1 MKYNNKKHTVLMLL
15 LTILFT
21 VLSSGVSAQSYK
33 LVTSMSDLA
42 VGDEVIIVNE
52 SRNVAMGGIYDTQ
65 YSVQRKL
72 ESVTI
77 TNHAIINPGENV
89 SRFILENG
97 SANNTYR
104 LHETAGPQAG
114 TYLYRNS
121 NAYLSQQSTA
131 NTYSNLQIT
140 IATNGNATLYFTQN
154 VGSYNTYRYIH
165 VMEASSSDNT
175 NVFDCARNTST
186 NNFPQIYKKSSE
198 ITTLTFPEESYQ
210 VEYGQEFTSP
220 TATLSPEISGAVI
233 TYSSSDTNVATVD
246 ADGTVTILAPGTTT
260 ITANYAGNENY
271 EASTDSYTLTV
282 IPLAAPTF
290 SPIAGTYIGE
300 QKVTI
305 KTTTANAKIY
315 YTEDGSEP
323 SATNGTEYTG
333 PITVSSSKTIKAV
346 TVKYGKQSEVSTAEY
361 VILTP
366 TTLTFPQT
374 QYQVNVGQTFDA
386 PVATLEPAEAASGAT
401 ITYTSDNVNVATVN
415 ATTGEV
421 TIVGDGYANI
431 TATYSGTSVYGTSS
445 ATYQLTVMEEGE
457 TGTERYQLVNDESV
471 LQSNDRVLIVY
482 KESNS
487 KYYAMGATP
496 DGAEAGRSQSEVTV
510 TDNIITL
517 QTSNPGPSRFTITPA
532 SVHNSWYYY
541 SKTNTEGYL
550 YYNYSTLGVSETLDN
565 SKYNTIVT
573 TVENGVAT
581 LGFYDV
587 WVNNIISNGVNFT
600 VSHDPANNIQ
610 IYRRIAD
617 NETLDVLRP
626 VFTLNEGTYASAQ
639 TTKITCATEGA
650 TIYYTTDGTDPKTSD
665 TRIQYTADADIAI
678 SESTTLRAAATVDG
692 ELYSPVTTVT
702 YTIDANSSGYRIT
715 FYDASGTAVQTK
727 TVTSVDNIGEFIMT
741 DLNNDAVKF
750 TIEPVKENSVP
761 TALIQVELELEPLNP
776 YVQRFEVQ
784 ATAGGKTV
792 TQDFTTDDFTAGEG
806 ITFGVPKAM
815 HQSGL
820 TITFDDL
827 YNLHADHTYGDPV
840 TPQDPGYAR
849 HFFVKS
855 DFYDTTHGTNYGT
868 DANADYTDK
877 IATEYAGN
885 QPFYFNNADKLI
897 RTEGT
902 GDFTTYLI
910 DYAFEETN
918 GSYRI
923 SDTSASGGTLGTV
936 AIPSGTNDKTVYL
949 FTGDYPRYNIALTTA
964 TQHESYAFYKLVLNL
979 DDQEYEPVITYNKI
993 YDRTFHGENATTE
1006 DTTPFYGIVV
1016 RGKIKGHED
1025 TEINDNAFLF
1035 TDDVLTKLAANTEVQ
1050 RDHILYVDASSL
1062 KSLAESSEN
1071 ALETFIG
1078 TLGTNALVFL
1088 PFGMSSSD
1096 PNFASKTIS
1105 GSFTTSGNI
1114 MITDKEPFFSPYDIQ
1129 VPNAFNAEYKRVK
1142 SKSQYVDYKYSSVM
1156 LPFGLKDVRNG
1167 NHTDYIGN
1175 VTIMKMNTNNAM
1187 SDVDGEDES
1196 GAGALYFHALD
1207 ADITETV
1214 GNTPYIFY
1222 SNEIKMPGYIFAVRQ
1237 NGALIKAT
1245 PQDHVE
1251 SIYYPAEGFEEGY
1264 DQISTGSYKSESH
1277 TFTHRGTYSG
1287 AALDKTVNVLY
1298 FGNKSFQSPYN
1309 LKGSKLKIY
1318 PFRSVYTYDGGT
1330 IQSKEGFNLILGD
1343 NPFDDEVT
1351 GITEVSSDDRSGA
1364 ICIGQGSITITA
1376 GQTNQYTIYTTT
1388 GTMVDRMYLEAG
1400 QSHTTHVPSGIYIVD
1415 GVKVMV
1421 K

>member
-1 MKYNNKKHTVLMLL
+1 MKYNNTKHSVFMTL
-15 LTILFT
+15 LTILLFTWAGNLSAKKYEYTFASGNLKTSAGTVTLSGVDWTQTSATYIGWDNTKGIQIGSNNNVQREFTLSTNGISGTITRITVNASRANYGSSQIAVSVGGTQWGQNNLQTSATNYSYTGSGSGTVAIKYTATSRAYYIKSITIEYLDTPEFAFSQTSATYTLGSSTFT
-21 VLSSGVSAQSYK
+21 VPTL
-33 LVTSMSDLA
+33 T
-42 VGDEVIIVNE
+42 
-52 SRNVAMGGIYDTQ
+52 
-65 YSVQRKL
+65 
-72 ESVTI
+72 
-77 TNHAIINPGENV
+77 
-89 SRFILENG
+89 NG
-97 SANNTYR
+97 SDGTVTY
-104 LHETAGPQAG
+104 T
-114 TYLYRNS
+114 
-121 NAYLSQQSTA
+121 
-131 NTYSNLQIT
+131 
-140 IATNGNATLYFTQN
+140 
-154 VGSYNTYRYIH
+154 
-165 VMEASSSDNT
+165 SSDP
-175 NVFDCARNTST
+175 S
-186 NNFPQIYKKSSE
+186 
-198 ITTLTFPEESYQ
+198 
-210 VEYGQEFTSP
+210 
-220 TATLSPEISGAVI
+220 
-233 TYSSSDTNVATVD
+233 VATVD
-246 ADGTVTILAPGTTT
+246 ASTGAVTPLAIGTTT
-260 ITANYAGNENY
+260 ITASVPQTSNFSAATATY
-271 EASTDSYTLTV
+271 ELTV
-282 IPLAAPTF
+282 IGVYPPTF
-290 SPIAGTYIGE
+290 TPVAGSYIGG
-300 QKVTI
+300 QNVTI
-305 KTTTANAKIY
+305 KSATAGATIY
-315 YTEDGSEP
+315 YTTDGTEP
-323 SATNGTEYTG
+323 SATNGTVYTG
-333 PITVSSSKTIKAV
+333 PVTVSENMTIKAIAI
-346 TVKYGKQSEVSTAEY
+346 KDDLQSEVSTAEY

-374 QYQVNVGQTFDA
+374 QYQVNVGQTFEA
-386 PVATLEPAEAASGAT
+386 PVATLTPEGAAAGAAV
-401 ITYTSDNVNVATVN
+401 TYTSDNANVATVN
-415 ATTGEV
+415 ATTGAV
-421 TIVGDGYANI
+421 TIISDGYANI
-431 TATYSGTSVYGTSS
+431 TATYPGTSVYGASS

-487 KYYAMGATP
+487 KFYAMGATP
-496 DGAEAGRSQSEVTV
+496 DGAESGRSQSEVTV

-532 SVHNSWYYY
+532 AVHNSWYYY

-650 TIYYTTDGTDPKTSD
+650 TIYYTTDGTDPKTSE

-678 SESTTLRAAATVDG
+678 SESTTLRAAATKDG

-750 TIEPVKENSVP
+750 TIEPVKESSEP

-776 YVQRFEVQ
+776 YVQRFEVE
-784 ATAGGKTV
+784 ASAGGKTV

-855 DFYDTTHGTNYGT
+855 DFYDDTHGTNYGT

-885 QPFYFNNADKLI
+885 QAFYFNNADKLN
-897 RTEGT
+897 RTGGT
-902 GDFTTYLI
+902 VGNTYYLTE
-910 DYAFEETN
+910 YPFEETN

-936 AIPSGTNDKTVYL
+936 TIPSGTNSKEVYL
-949 FTGDYPRYNIALTTA
+949 FTGDYPRYNIAQTSA
-964 TQHESYAFYKLVLNL
+964 TQHESYAFYKLTLNL

-993 YDRTFHGENATTE
+993 YDRSFHGENATKE
-1006 DTTPFYGIVV
+1006 DTTPFYGVV
-1016 RGKIKGHED
+1016 VKGKLKGAAD
-1025 TEINDNAFLF
+1025 SEISDNAFLF
-1035 TDDVLTKLAANTEVQ
+1035 TDDVISKLDANTAVKN
-1050 RDHILYVDASSL
+1050 DHILYVDASSL

-1071 ALETFIG
+1071 ALETFIAS
-1078 TLGTNALVFL
+1078 LGKNALVFL
-1088 PFGMSSSD
+1088 PFGTSGNG
-1096 PNFASKTIS
+1096 NFASKTMS
-1105 GSFTTSGNI
+1105 GSFTTNSNI
-1114 MITDKEPFFSPYDIQ
+1114 IITDKEPFFSPYDIQ

-1142 SKSQYVDYKYSSVM
+1142 SKSQYADYKYSSVM
-1156 LPFGLKDVRNG
+1156 LPFGLKDVRSG

-1175 VTIMKMNTNNAM
+1175 VTMMEMNSGNAM
-1187 SDVDGEDES
+1187 SDKNAEGTD
-1196 GAGALYFHALD
+1196 GAGALYFHALSSD
-1207 ADITETV
+1207 VTETE

-1222 SNEIKMPGYIFAVRQ
+1222 SNEIKLPGYIFAVRQ

-1245 PQDHVE
+1245 PQEHVE
-1251 SIYYPAEGFEEGY
+1251 SIYYPASNSTTA
-1264 DQISTGSYKSESH
+1264 QTSTGSYGGSSIVL
-1277 TFTHRGTYSG
+1277 THRGTYSG
-1287 AALDKTVNVLY
+1287 AVLNKSDKLLY
-1298 FGNKSFQSPYN
+1298 FGNKSFQTPQCLQS
-1309 LKGSKLKIY
+1309 STLKIY
-1318 PFRSVYTYDGGT
+1318 PFRSVYTYTNSGSGT
-1330 IQSKEGFNLILGD
+1330 NPLAKQLSFDLVLGE
-1343 NPFDDEVT
+1343 NPFEDVT
-1351 GITEVSSDDRSGA
+1351 GIEEVGTAERSGA
-1364 ICIGQGSITITA
+1364 IRPGIGTITIIA
-1376 GQTNQYTIYTTT
+1376 GQTGEYTIHTST
-1388 GTMVDRMYLEAG
+1388 GMMVDRMNLEAG
-1400 QSHTTHVPSGIYIVD
+1400 ESHTTRVPAGIYIVD

>member
-21 VLSSGVSAQSYK
+21 VLASGVSAQSYK

-42 VGDEVIIVNE
+42 VDDEVIIVNE
-52 SRNVAMGGIYDTQ
+52 YRNVAMGGIYDTQ
-65 YSVQRKL
+65 YSDQRKL

-77 TNHAIINPGENV
+77 TNHSITNPSVNV
-89 SRFILENG
+89 SRFKLVSG

-104 LHETAGPQAG
+104 LLETAGPQKG
-114 TYLYRNS
+114 SYLCRINGGW
-121 NAYLSQQSTA
+121 LSQKSTA
-131 NTYSNLQIT
+131 DTYCNFSLS
-140 IATNGNATLYFTQN
+140 IATNGNATMSFTQSVN
-154 VGSYNTYRYIH
+154 QGNSYRIIGVMTAGSYDNTY
-165 VMEASSSDNT
+165 
-175 NVFDCARNTST
+175 VFDCSNTLNT
-186 NNFPQIYKKSSE
+186 NNYPQIYKKSSE

-246 ADGTVTILAPGTTT
+246 ADGTVTILAPGITT

-374 QYQVNVGQTFDA
+374 QYQVNVGQHFDA
-386 PVATLEPAEAASGAT
+386 PVATLEPAAAASGAT

-415 ATTGEV
+415 ASTGEV
-421 TIVGDGYANI
+421 TLVGDGYANI

-496 DGAEAGRSQSEVTV
+496 DGAESGRSQSEVTV

-532 SVHNSWYYY
+532 AVHNSWYYY

-550 YYNYSTLGVSETLDN
+550 YYNYSTLGVSSTLDN

-750 TIEPVKENSVP
+750 TIEPVKESSVP

-827 YNLHADHTYGDPV
+827 YNLHADQTYGDPV

-936 AIPSGTNDKTVYL
+936 AIPSSTNDKTVYL
-949 FTGDYPRYNIALTTA
+949 FTGDYPRYNIAQTTA
-964 TQHESYAFYKLVLNL
+964 TQHKSHAFYELKLHL

-993 YDRTFHGENATTE
+993 YDRSFHGENATKE

-1016 RGKIKGHED
+1016 KGKVKGAAD
-1025 TEINDNAFLF
+1025 SQISDNAFLF
-1035 TDDVLTKLAANTEVQ
+1035 TDDVISKLEANTAVKK
-1050 RDHILYVDASSL
+1050 DHILYVDASSL
-1062 KSLAESSEN
+1062 KSLAESSED
-1071 ALETFIG
+1071 ALKTFIG
-1078 TLGTNALVFL
+1078 TLGKNALVFL
-1088 PFGMSSSD
+1088 PFGVTSGD
-1096 PNFASKTIS
+1096 GNFASKTIS
-1105 GSFTTSGNI
+1105 GSFNTAGNI
-1114 MITDKEPFFSPYDIQ
+1114 IITDKEPFFSPYDIQ

-1142 SKSQYVDYKYSSVM
+1142 SKSQYADYKYSSVM
-1156 LPFGLKDVRNG
+1156 LPFGLKDVRSG

-1175 VTIMKMNTNNAM
+1175 VTMMEMNSGNAM
-1187 SDVDGEDES
+1187 SDKNAEGTD
-1196 GAGALYFHALD
+1196 GAGALYFHALSSD
-1207 ADITETV
+1207 VTETE

-1222 SNEIKMPGYIFAVRQ
+1222 SNEIKLPGYIFAVRQ

-1251 SIYYPAEGFEEGY
+1251 SIYYPALSSTSA
-1264 DQISTGSYKSESH
+1264 QTSTGSYGGSSIVL
-1277 TFTHRGTYSG
+1277 THRGTYSG
-1287 AALDKTVNVLY
+1287 AVLNKSEKLLY
-1298 FGNKSFQSPYN
+1298 FGNKSFQTPQCLQSTT
-1309 LKGSKLKIY
+1309 LKIY
-1318 PFRSVYTYDGGT
+1318 PFRSVYTYTNSGT
-1330 IQSKEGFNLILGD
+1330 NPLAKQLSFDLVLGE
-1343 NPFDDEVT
+1343 NPFEDVT
-1351 GITEVSSDDRSGA
+1351 GIEEVGTAERSGA
-1364 ICIGQGSITITA
+1364 IRPGIGTITIIA
-1376 GQTNQYTIYTTT
+1376 GQTGEYTIHTST
-1388 GTMVDRMYLEAG
+1388 GMMVDRMNLEAG
-1400 QSHTTHVPSGIYIVD
+1400 ESHTTRVPAGIYIVD